1 MFINLGEE
9 IIPTSDQ
16 SALVL
21 VSNQFEITFG
31 PSLLDSSEE
40 LFKNQFST
48 SLSHDCIHFDSVFDE
63 IGLPKIVKSKILKL
77 DLDVQFREEH
87 SPVTGFHGIA
97 LEFLEDIVD
106 FFVFLDKC
114 FVLIVDIMRSESIW
128 ELVHLFQK
136 TVQLILYLFVNVGRK
151 WDLVDVFNWFPNLIY
166 CGPNAFE

>member
-1 MFINLGEE
+1 MCTGRGWQGRFYDSGGTLWGTLISTIVGE
-9 IIPTSDQ
+9 TLSR
-16 SALVL
+16 SYLA
-21 VSNQFEITFG
+21 T
-31 PSLLDSSEE
+31 